1 MIARAGAAL
10 ALASWVLVLA
20 LASASAADVRQWS
33 WLGVR
38 IRDLS
43 EQETEEIA
51 ARHGIREGFGVVIVE
66 VIEGAPAANA
76 GLKSGDIVVAF
87 GKRPV
92 TETRMLQRL
101 IATAPTD
108 RESELTVLRP
118 EGRRLLRVRLTSMP
132 RAMVGERISA
142 EFGFLLRDP
151 EVQGGEATGRVGT
164 TVPAIASVIRGGAAD
179 RAGLEAGDVIL
190 QVNEQPVLSRDGARE
205 ALADASP
212 ERPLSL
218 TVRRGGSRLSVT
230 LPSP

>member
-1 MIARAGAAL
+1 
-10 ALASWVLVLA
+10 
-20 LASASAADVRQWS
+20 
-33 WLGVR
+33 
-38 IRDLS
+38 
-43 EQETEEIA
+43 
-51 ARHGIREGFGVVIVE
+51 
-66 VIEGAPAANA
+66 
-76 GLKSGDIVVAF
+76 
-87 GKRPV
+87 
-92 TETRMLQRL
+92 
-101 IATAPTD
+101 APTD

-151 EVQGGEATGRVGT
+151 EVQGGEASGRVGT

-212 ERPLSL
+212 ARRPRRRARRHSASRWSPR
-218 TVRRGGSRLSVT
+218 RRGR
-230 LPSP
+230 SPCAGRAPGRRRTSSTSTRSTSPGRSTT